1 MVSMTTAKSAA
12 ERYADEFVGT
22 DANMEISALLVHDE
36 TFQSL
41 AIANDELGAVGIRF
55 HGACDD
61 NDAPVSKYTA
71 AQTDVSREAVR
82 RAMATRASEV
92 FTDAYALSESTETD
106 ARVEEVSR

>member
-22 DANMEISALLVHDE
+22 DANMEVSALLVHDE

-41 AIANDELGAVGIRF
+41 AIAHDELGRVGIRF
-55 HGACDD
+55 LGACDD

-71 AQTDVSREAVR
+71 AQTDMSRAPVR
-82 RAMATRASEV
+82 RAMASRASEV
-92 FTDAYALSESTETD
+92 FTDAYALSEDESGD
-106 ARVEEVSR
+106 SR